1 MDKMKNTPVVMIVLG
16 IFISLLFLQFSCGT
30 MKEHRSEEIPAEA
43 EEMPEEALLLE
54 NKHEAAGIGCNDCH
68 QETPPAEVV
77 PKEVCL
83 ACHEDYKELV
93 ASYPDPHNAHITYA
107 GCGDCHHVHRQ
118 SENACLGC
126 HDFNLQAP

>member
-1 MDKMKNTPVVMIVLG
+1 MYKMKNTPVVIIVLL

-30 MKEHRSEEIPAEA
+30 IKEDRSEQIPADA
-43 EEMPEEALLLE
+43 EGMPEEALLLE
-54 NKHEAAGIGCNDCH
+54 NKHETGGIGCNDCH

-83 ACHEDYKELV
+83 ACHEDYRQLI
-93 ASYPDPHNAHITYA
+93 ASYPDPHNAHITYED
-107 GCGDCHHVHRQ
+107 CGDCHHVHRQ

-126 HDFNLQAP
+126 HDFNLQTP